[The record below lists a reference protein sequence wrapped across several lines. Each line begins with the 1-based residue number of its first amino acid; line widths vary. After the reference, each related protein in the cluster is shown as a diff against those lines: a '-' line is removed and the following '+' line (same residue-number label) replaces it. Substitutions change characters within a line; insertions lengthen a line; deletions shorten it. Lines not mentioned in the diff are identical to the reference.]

1 MNQYNIGAHA
11 CDATLYQPLQLHSR
25 IAPLSDHLPEV
36 TEAVNRR
43 ALERREISNGIAAAA
58 VFEHSVADDG
68 VQLRLQGAGEGLQCQ
83 ALLVCVY
90 LGATK
95 VGVESQRLLST
106 RLRPRLILQFV
117 VGGRVVP

>member
-1 MNQYNIGAHA
+1 MRR
-11 CDATLYQPLQLHSR
+11 HS
-25 IAPLSDHLPEV
+25 LS
-36 TEAVNRR
+36 
-43 ALERREISNGIAAAA
+43 ERREISNGIASAA
-58 VFEHSVADDG
+58 VFEHSVVDDG

-95 VGVESQRLLST
+95 VGVDCRRLLST

>member
-1 MNQYNIGAHA
+1 MGAHA

-36 TEAVNRR
+36 TEAANRR

-90 LGATK
+90 YLGATK
-95 VGVESQRLLST
+95 VGVESQWLLST
-106 RLRPRLILQFV
+106 RLRPRLIV
-117 VGGRVVP
+117 